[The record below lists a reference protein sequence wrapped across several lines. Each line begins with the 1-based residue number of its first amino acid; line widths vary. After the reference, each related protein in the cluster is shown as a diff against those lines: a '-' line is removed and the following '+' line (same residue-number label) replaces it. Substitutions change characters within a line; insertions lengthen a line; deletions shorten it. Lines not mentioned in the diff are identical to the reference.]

1 MIKWYPQLY
10 LDEQAAGKEAKLK
23 SKIEKGKVSINL
35 YCICIATNPDNL
47 FDIINVN
54 ELLFHYYMQKQ
65 ITIIGLAY
73 SRENAV
79 KLVEKIALDI
89 YNQTDNFDTEAF
101 FCK

>member
-1 MIKWYPQLY
+1 MITWYPELY
-10 LDEQAAGKEAKLK
+10 LDEQAAKKEAKLK
-23 SKIEKGKVSINL
+23 SKIEKGKVSLNV
-35 YCICIATNPDNL
+35 YCICLASNPDNL

-54 ELLFHYYMQKQ
+54 ELLFRYYKQKK

-73 SRENAV
+73 SRDSAV

-89 YNQTDNFDTEAF
+89 YMQTDNFDTEAF